1 MAMMP
6 EQEIV
11 TKEKQQVQGTEAT
24 RLGRY
29 YVPDVDICEYPDKL
43 MLWADMPGVSEK
55 NVEVMLKDNNLTLT
69 GTVSPGPYNNLS
81 PVYTEYNVGNYFR
94 QFALNEDVDE
104 SRIQARMRNGVLEVE
119 LPKREHAK
127 PRKIEVRPA

>member
-1 MAMMP
+1 MTP

-11 TKEKQQVQGTEAT
+11 TKEKQQVQGTETT
-24 RLGRY
+24 RPGRY

-43 MLWADMPGVSEK
+43 IMWADMPGVSEK
-55 NVEVMLKDNNLTLT
+55 NVEVMLKDNSLTLI
-69 GTVSPGPYNNLS
+69 GTVSPESYNNLS
-81 PVYTEYNVGNYFR
+81 PVYSEYNVGNYFR

-104 SRIQARMRNGVLEVE
+104 SRIHARMRNGVLEVE

-127 PRKIEVRPA
+127 PRRIEVRTA

>member
-1 MAMMP
+1 MTP

-11 TKEKQQVQGTEAT
+11 TKEKQEVQGTETT
-24 RLGRY
+24 RPGRY

-55 NVEVMLKDNNLTLT
+55 HVEVILKDNNLTLS
-69 GTVSPGPYNNLS
+69 GTVLPVAYNNLS

-94 QFALNEDVDE
+94 QFALSEEIDE

-127 PRKIEVRPA
+127 PRKIEVRTA

>member
-1 MAMMP
+1 MMP

-11 TKEKQQVQGTEAT
+11 TKEKQQVQGTETT
-24 RLGRY
+24 RPGY
-29 YVPDVDICEYPDKL
+29 YYIPDVDICEYPDKL

-55 NVEVMLKDNNLTLT
+55 NVEVVLKDNNLTLA
-69 GTVSPGPYNNLS
+69 GTVLPAVYNNLS

-94 QFALNEDVDE
+94 QFALNENIDE

-119 LPKREHAK
+119 LPKSERAK
-127 PRKIEVRPA
+127 PRKIEVRTA